1 MVSEAACPFLQW
13 KGKVAKTVA
22 TWYSTKFLTTNLMI
36 SMILIV
42 QVTKKAWQDSL
53 YSFKALIHL
62 SHSWRPNNGQ
72 SLIFQR
78 QMGKIN
84 NQKVHRANC
93 VLENKLSFR
102 SWKDQRKPLKNETC
116 KSCILFSKF
125 LLIFVVYLRY
135 CFFTILFRQQ
145 RIILFFFRLLLFIQS
160 FWFV

>member
-1 MVSEAACPFLQW
+1 MSFLVV
-13 KGKVAKTVA
+13 KGQSCQDCGNMIQCEIPDNK
-22 TWYSTKFLTTNLMI
+22 SMI
-36 SMILIV
+36 SMILIM
-42 QVTKKAWQDSL
+42 QVTKKAWQDPL
-53 YSFKALIHL
+53 YSFKALICL

-93 VLENKLSFR
+93 VLENKSSSR

-145 RIILFFFRLLLFIQS
+145 RIFFFLGYCYLYNLFDLYKFQRGR
-160 FWFV
+160 F